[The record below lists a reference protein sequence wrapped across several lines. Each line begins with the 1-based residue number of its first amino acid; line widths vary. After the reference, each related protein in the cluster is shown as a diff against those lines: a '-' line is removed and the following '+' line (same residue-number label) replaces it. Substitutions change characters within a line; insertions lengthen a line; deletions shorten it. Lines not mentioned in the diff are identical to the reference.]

1 MYPNTP
7 YLSNTFCDPEFF
19 NMSHN
24 KNLHNM
30 TDEMYIQHMI
40 PHHQVAIDMS
50 KIILKTTNN
59 DFIINLAYN
68 IISSQQLEIFELY
81 NLSKSKYI
89 FESNMLT

>member
-1 MYPNTP
+1 MI
-7 YLSNTFCDPEFF
+7 
-19 NMSHN
+19 
-24 KNLHNM
+24 LHYQVYTQYDNNEY
-30 TDEMYIQHMI
+30 EMYIQHMI

-59 DFIINLAYN
+59 DFINLAYN